1 MISENDRESAL
12 LYVELSSVRRHFIF
26 ASFATIII
34 TFIVMYYL
42 DPVLS
47 EYTVKTFN
55 IKENAAET
63 INNALWFLIIFFLMY
78 FVNNYALKMASDKGK
93 KRMEDETGK
102 TDHCYQLMTT
112 KLSNYFTSQRQLTK
126 LANAQMEDIVKSTD
140 SASFEIISHLKSID
154 ESITEML
161 QTLSRLRSESEELS
175 DESRT
180 TIEKN
185 EKTLST
191 VHDYITHR
199 LEEAEKDFEL
209 GKDLTEKSN
218 HMSGLIKLLQ
228 DISDQTNLLALNAAI
243 EAARAGEMGRGFA
256 VVADE
261 VRKLSQKSHE
271 STVEIGTAI
280 LDVAKIIEH
289 RFQADLNKQ
298 AHKAEHDLLTSFV
311 KRLDAIGESYKKI
324 SSLNDNIIGQ
334 VGGVSKEVE
343 GKIIEALSNIQFQD
357 ITRQQI
363 EQVIKGNDTM
373 DNYISKLDEML
384 KTPPELYDNL
394 FADFNIDDMI
404 KDYVMKKQR
413 DIHHEVVHSPKTAN
427 KQKAVSHSKN
437 DDVTFF

>member
-1 MISENDRESAL
+1 
-12 LYVELSSVRRHFIF
+12 
-26 ASFATIII
+26 
-34 TFIVMYYL
+34 MYFL

-47 EYTVKTFN
+47 EYAVRTLN
-55 IKENAAET
+55 IKENTAE
-63 INNALWFLIIFFLMY
+63 ALFDAVWLSVIFFLMY
-78 FVNNYALKMASDKGK
+78 FVNSYAVTTASNKCK
-93 KRMEDETGK
+93 KRMEDETGGV
-102 TDHCYQLMTT
+102 DRRYQLMTA

-161 QTLSRLRSESEELS
+161 QTLSKLRSESEELS

-180 TIEKN
+180 TIEEN

-191 VHDYITHR
+191 VHDYITYR
-199 LEEAEKDFEL
+199 LDEGEKDFEL
-209 GKDLTEKSN
+209 GKDLTEKST

-289 RFQADLNKQ
+289 RFQADLNKK
-298 AHKAEHDLLTSFV
+298 AHKAEHDLLKSFV

-324 SSLNDNIIGQ
+324 GSLNDNIIGQ
-334 VGGVSKEVE
+334 VGGVSKDVE
-343 GKIIEALSNIQFQD
+343 TKIIEALSNIQFQD

-373 DNYISKLDEML
+373 DSYISKLDEML

-413 DIHHEVVHSPKTAN
+413 DIHHEVVHSPKAAN
-427 KQKAVSHSKN
+427 KKKAISHSK
-437 DDVTFF
+437 DDEVTFF